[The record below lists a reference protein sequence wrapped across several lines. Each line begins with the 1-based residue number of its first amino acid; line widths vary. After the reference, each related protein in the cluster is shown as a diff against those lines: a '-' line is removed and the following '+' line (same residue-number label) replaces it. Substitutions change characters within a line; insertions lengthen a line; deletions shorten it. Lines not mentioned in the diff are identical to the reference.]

1 MLSAKEF
8 AKTFRKILFVLLI
21 LVANIFLL
29 SNSVSTTISQKKGEK
44 NMKNITGIKVW
55 ISTVDQR
62 HMLEQVDIAS
72 PLVSNYQE
80 EYKIVVNDQKK
91 YQQMDGFGASFT
103 DASAYLVYKKLSSE
117 LRKEVMEKLFDKDK
131 GIGISFLRQPM
142 GATDYTTKIY
152 SYDDLPTGINDDPD
166 LKYFSIEH
174 DKQYIIPVL
183 KEAIAIN
190 PLLKVM
196 ASPWSAPGWMKTT
209 GSMIGG
215 SLMRHY
221 YKTYAQYFVK
231 FIKAYEAEGI
241 PIYAITVQNEPLYV
255 PKEYPGMKMDWV
267 EQADFIGEYLGPAF
281 EEAKINTKILTYD
294 HNWDNTTYA
303 AYVLSDEKA
312 SKYVAGSAWHFYG
325 GKHEAMSKIKE
336 MFPDKEIWFTEG
348 SGGDWVPAFFN
359 AYMDLMMHVIRIPR
373 NWSKTVVWWNIAL
386 DENRGPTILSNSTCR
401 GLIEINQKT
410 GEVKYNLDYY
420 VLGHIS
426 KFVLPGAYRVDSY
439 TYQDKI
445 ESVAFENPDG
455 TKVLIVSNRTN
466 TSKLIRIIDN
476 ENEITS
482 YVLPGYAS
490 ATFVWNN
497 S

>member
-1 MLSAKEF
+1 MIVSKEGLL
-8 AKTFRKILFVLLI
+8 KKVKHVGLFVVI
-21 LVANIFLL
+21 IFIVTIVSSNVNERYTTKQEGESKVESKENISSWL
-29 SNSVSTTISQKKGEK
+29 TTADQKY
-44 NMKNITGIKVW
+44 MLQQIDITKPVIV
-55 ISTVDQR
+55 
-62 HMLEQVDIAS
+62 
-72 PLVSNYQE
+72 NYQE
-80 EYKIVVNDQKK
+80 EYKIVLNSDKK

-103 DASAYLVYKKLSSE
+103 DASAYLVYKKLSPE
-117 LRKEVMEKLFDKDK
+117 KRKEVMERLFDREK

-152 SYDDLPTGINDDPD
+152 SYADLPVGVKEDPD

-174 DKQYIIPVL
+174 DKEYIIPLL
-183 KEAIAIN
+183 KEAISIN
-190 PLLKVM
+190 PYLKVM

-215 SLMRHY
+215 SLIRSY
-221 YKTYAQYFVK
+221 YPTYAKYFVK
-231 FIKAYEAEGI
+231 FIKSYEAEGI

-267 EQADFIGEYLGPAF
+267 EQADFIGEHLGPLF
-281 EEAKINTKILTYD
+281 EKEGIKTKILTYD

-303 AYVLSDEKA
+303 AYVLSHEKA
-312 SKYVAGSAWHFYG
+312 SKYVDGSAWHFYG

-386 DENRGPTILSNSTCR
+386 DEKRGPTILSNSTCR
-401 GLIEINQKT
+401 GLIEVNQKT

-426 KFVLPGAYRVDSY
+426 KFVLPGAYRIDSY
-439 TYQDKI
+439 TYQDKL

-455 TKVLIVSNRTN
+455 TKVLIVSNRAN
-466 TSKLIRIIDN
+466 TSKHMKVL
-476 ENEITS
+476 ENDAELFS
-482 YVLPGYAS
+482 YILPGYAS
-490 ATFVWNN
+490 ATFVWK
-497 S
+497 